1 MTIKSIIPL
10 AIKVVFLIV
19 IARVCIYY
27 IRIYACMGL
36 ELITRKVVV
45 CVFPEEVL

>member
-1 MTIKSIIPL
+1 MTMKSIITL

-19 IARVCIYY
+19 IARVCTY
-27 IRIYACMGL
+27 IRVYACMGL